1 MPHYAICDETG
12 KIFKTEFASVKPAK
26 SIEINSQI
34 LNHVIRK
41 YKYDSS
47 LESLVVRSDWPPTGM
62 IEDPPDSGRLVDH
75 AKELEDLTLKAK
87 SIASNNA
94 DAQILNGVTVNGVR
108 YPGDDRTIQNI
119 TAQVIA
125 GVDGNLTGYDL
136 SGDKI
141 RVSLTSSEITNIFQT
156 GLQATKAILNERDAE
171 YDLIDSM
178 TREELQEYTGV

>member
-1 MPHYAICDETG
+1 MPHYAIYDDIG
-12 KIFKTEFASVKPAK
+12 KLIKTEFRQSKPENGIMIEQ
-26 SIEINSQI
+26 SIMS
-34 LNHVIRK
+34 HVLRK
-41 YKYDSS
+41 YKYDKQSK
-47 LESLVVRSDWPPTGM
+47 ELVIRDDWPPSGM
-62 IEDPPDSGRLVDH
+62 IEDPPDSGRLIDPV
-75 AKELEDLTLKAK
+75 KELEGLKLKAK
-87 SIASNNA
+87 IIASNNA

-125 GVDGNLTGYDL
+125 GVDGNLTGYDF

-156 GLQATKAILNERDAE
+156 GLQATKAILNGRDAE